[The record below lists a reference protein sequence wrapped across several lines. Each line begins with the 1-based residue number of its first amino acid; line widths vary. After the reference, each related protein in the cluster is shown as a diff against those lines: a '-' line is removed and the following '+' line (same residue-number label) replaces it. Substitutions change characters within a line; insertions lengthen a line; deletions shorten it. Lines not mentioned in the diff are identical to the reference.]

1 MRRYRAFLIP
11 ALGLAAVLVG
21 FLVANL
27 QENLVYY
34 REPNEI
40 LQDPTIEAQD
50 RFRLGGQVVPGSVA
64 DDGETVSFSVTDG
77 KATVAVLHRGA
88 PQQLFQE
95 GIGVVV
101 EGTWDGSVFS
111 SDSMIIKHDEQ
122 YRTEDGGVYT
132 PEMRPNES

>member
-11 ALGLAAVLVG
+11 AAGLLAVLIG
-21 FLVANL
+21 FLVANI

-40 LQDPTIEAQD
+40 VADPELAADD
-50 RFRLGGQVVPGSVA
+50 RFRLGGQVVPGSISE
-64 DDGETVSFSVTDG
+64 DGETVTFSVTDG
-77 KATVAVLHRGA
+77 KQTVAVLHRGA
-88 PQQLFQE
+88 PQQLFRA

-101 EGTWDGSVFS
+101 EGTWNGTLFT

-132 PEMRPNES
+132 PENRPDGS

>member
-11 ALGLAAVLVG
+11 AFGLIAVLVG

-34 REPNEI
+34 REPNEVVGDSEI
-40 LQDPTIEAQD
+40 TAED

-64 DDGETVSFSVTDG
+64 ESGDTVSFAVTDG
-77 KATVAVLHRGA
+77 KQTVEVLHQGA
-88 PQQLFQE
+88 PQQLFRE

-101 EGTWDGSVFS
+101 EGTWDGTVFE

-122 YRTEDGGVYT
+122 YRTEDGQVYT
-132 PEMRPNES
+132 PDQSPPDA